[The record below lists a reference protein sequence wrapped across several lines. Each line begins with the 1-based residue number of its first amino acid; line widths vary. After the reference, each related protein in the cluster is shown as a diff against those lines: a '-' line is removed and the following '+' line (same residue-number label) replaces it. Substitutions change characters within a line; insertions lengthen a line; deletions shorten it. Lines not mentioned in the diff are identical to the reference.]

1 LAEPGSGRDV
11 RAVVGRIYRV
21 FGVRGEVLAGTTS
34 GDANRFSIGMRLYL
48 GETGDESL
56 VVCGLRPHGDGLL
69 MTFEGRPDRTSVEDL
84 TGCWLYLDA
93 TALPELPEGTWYH
106 YQLVGL
112 TVTRA
117 DGSRLGTVAQV
128 MDLPGQDLYEVR
140 GEGKTWMIPAA
151 REFVAWVDLDK
162 GEIRLTDR
170 EDLLEA
176 Q

>member
-1 LAEPGSGRDV
+1 MAEPRNGSGV
-11 RAVVGRIYRV
+11 RAVIGRIYKI
-21 FGVRGEVLAGTTS
+21 FGVRGEVLAGPTA
-34 GDANRFSIGMRLYL
+34 GDASRFFVGMRLYL
-48 GETGDESL
+48 EETGEESL
-56 VVCGLRPHGDGLL
+56 VVAALRPHGDGLL
-69 MTFEGRPDRTSVEDL
+69 LTFEGRPDRTSVEDL
-84 TGCWLYLDA
+84 SGRWLHVDVA
-93 TALPELPEGTWYH
+93 ALPELPEGTWYH

-117 DGSRLGTVAQV
+117 DGSVLGTIRQV

-140 GEGKTWMIPAA
+140 GAEKTWMVPAA
-151 REFVAWVDLDK
+151 REFVAWVDLEK